1 MKFKLI
7 IGTTSMIPTTEGT
20 KKNTIVVRKKFDP
33 SFTHFAGIT
42 LNCNNKKNN
51 NNPTIL
57 PAMGICI

>member
-1 MKFKLI
+1 
-7 IGTTSMIPTTEGT
+7 MIPTTEGT

-33 SFTHFAGIT
+33 SFTHFSGIT